1 MVFRLSVT
9 YHDLRSV
16 REFQDKTILAVKAPP
31 DTVLTCDAQ
40 EVWWTVGHRS
50 VLFNGVPCSKVVLW
64 EEPNVFYRE
73 VSSIQRVL
81 FQRFLVLFDLFTLH
95 LLHTSLAVHV
105 DGLCVILLTMG

>member
-81 FQRFLVLFDLFTLH
+81 FQRFWFC
-95 LLHTSLAVHV
+95 LLYTCSIPYLRF
-105 DGLCVILLTMG
+105 M